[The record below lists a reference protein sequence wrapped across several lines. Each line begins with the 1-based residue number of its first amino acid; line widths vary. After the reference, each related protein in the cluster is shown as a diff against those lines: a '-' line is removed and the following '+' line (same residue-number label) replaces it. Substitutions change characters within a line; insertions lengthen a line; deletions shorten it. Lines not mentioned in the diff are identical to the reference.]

1 MPTSIKSRSIHCTGI
16 LVTDALSGPLAAYP
30 VPRVRVQSVTQT
42 VRFMA
47 GGGAA
52 NTSGAL
58 GKMGLPAAAFSK
70 VGDDPNGA
78 FLIRE
83 LAQAGVD
90 TSGIRVSAADSTP
103 FTFVGIHP
111 DGDRTF
117 IHTPGANKTFC
128 PADLDL
134 ERLFD
139 CRYLLY
145 QDLWVLPKLDGQP
158 GADLLAEAQRRGVV
172 TLLDECWG
180 LGPNRDLYETM
191 LPHCD
196 YALPSLDDMR
206 AIYPEQSPDAIADH
220 ILSLG
225 AKTVVLKMGAE
236 GCLVAQAKR
245 GQTPI
250 SNSEIGLS
258 PHFIRIPSVAT
269 KVVDTTGA
277 GDCFNAGFLAG
288 LWQDMDLESCAR
300 MGAACASFCIEA
312 VGGTTGIPSLD
323 KVRERAEKK

>member
-1 MPTSIKSRSIHCTGI
+1 MPTPRKSPKIHCCGI
-16 LVTDALSGPLAAYP
+16 LVADALSGPLDAYP

-42 VRFMA
+42 IRFMP
-47 GGGAA
+47 GGGAG

-58 GKMGLPAAAFSK
+58 GKMGLPAAVFSK

-83 LAQAGVD
+83 LARAGVD

-128 PADLDL
+128 AADLDP

-139 CRYLLY
+139 ARFLLY
-145 QDLWVLPKLDGQP
+145 QDLWVLPKLDGPP
-158 GADLLAEAQRRGVV
+158 GGDLLAQARRRGVV

-180 LGPNRDLYETM
+180 LGPNRELYETM

-206 AIYPEQSPDAIADH
+206 AIYPDKSPDAIADH
-220 ILSLG
+220 ILSRG
-225 AKTVVLKMGAE
+225 PKTFVLKMGAE
-236 GCLVAQAKR
+236 GCLVADGTR
-245 GQTPI
+245 R
-250 SNSEIGLS
+250 
-258 PHFIRIPSVAT
+258 FRVPSLAT

-312 VGGTTGIPSLD
+312 VGGTTGIPRLEE
-323 KVRERAEKK
+323 VRERAEKK